1 MIDQTRSESQ
11 EHPTLDE
18 ILDEFDFLGDS
29 EAQIDYLIDLG
40 LELPALSAE
49 AKTEQNRV
57 HGCQSNVWML
67 TDFAGEE
74 QRLQLQA
81 ESDAMIVSGLIVV
94 LLACYDGKTPTEV
107 LETDLVSILNR
118 LGIDRHISPQR
129 KNGLNG
135 MIQRIRESARQQLTA
150 PGRSAEA

>member
-1 MIDQTRSESQ
+1 MIDQTRPEPLQ
-11 EHPTLDE
+11 LPTLQE
-18 ILDEFDFLGDS
+18 IIDEFEFLGDR

-40 LELPALSAE
+40 LELSPLPEE

-67 TDFAGEE
+67 TDFPPDTG
-74 QRLQLQA
+74 RLHLRA

-94 LLACYDGKTPTEV
+94 LLACYQGKTATEI
-107 LETDLVSILNR
+107 LEYNPAEVFNR

-129 KNGLNG
+129 KNGLFG
-135 MIQRIRESARQQLTA
+135 MIQRIRQAAQHELT
-150 PGRSAEA
+150 